1 MAPKPNRSRSSSD
14 RPYDRASRP
23 SSSSRPYKGKA
34 RPGAPSSSSST
45 DQPIQRKRRVDPA
58 ADAKPYKRRVDSTSD
73 AKPYKR
79 RIESDVKPSYKRRV
93 DSASDA
99 KPYKRRVD
107 QEAPISDDAPRPY
120 LKKSGRDRPPRFRA
134 EATPSRRS
142 ESTSSRRPVE
152 SLPSEADPSDI
163 LSDDDQQSDLIYG
176 RHSVVSALESER
188 SLNRIWITAKLRYDP
203 RFYTLL
209 QEAKRQ
215 GTVID
220 EVTPQRISH
229 LTRHANHQ
237 GVAAQVTPYQYL
249 DLAELIATAKTK
261 AEKPVLIAID
271 GVTDPHNLGAI
282 ARTAEALGAQGIV
295 IPQRRSV
302 GITSTVMKV
311 AAGALETL
319 PVARVVNLSQAL
331 EELKQAGFWIYG
343 TAANA
348 ADKPIHTVTFDS
360 ATVLVIGGEGEGLS
374 VLTQRHCDALVSVP
388 LQGRT
393 PSLNASVA
401 AGMALYE
408 IYRQRWN
415 NTVHM
420 NALQKKS
427 NGV

>member
-1 MAPKPNRSRSSSD
+1 MAAKPNRSQSSGDSPRNRPARSSVG
-14 RPYDRASRP
+14 RPF
-23 SSSSRPYKGKA
+23 KGKP
-34 RPGAPSSSSST
+34 RPNTASGK
-45 DQPIQRKRRVDPA
+45 PIRSKRRVDKPTGQSS
-58 ADAKPYKRRVDSTSD
+58 DSKPRKHYGAKGSGSSEESRATP
-73 AKPYKR
+73 KPV
-79 RIESDVKPSYKRRV
+79 S
-93 DSASDA
+93 
-99 KPYKRRVD
+99 
-107 QEAPISDDAPRPY
+107 
-120 LKKSGRDRPPRFRA
+120 RDRPPRFRA
-134 EATPSRRS
+134 EPVRRESDSGHSGHGGYSGHGGNGGQSRHSGNDGQRFSKRAPQTP
-142 ESTSSRRPVE
+142 PD
-152 SLPSEADPSDI
+152 ADN
-163 LSDDDQQSDLIYG
+163 LSPDEDGQVDLIYG
-176 RHSVVSALESER
+176 RHSVISALESDR

-220 EVTPQRISH
+220 EVTPQRLSF
-229 LTRHANHQ
+229 LTRQANHQ

-249 DLAELIATAKTK
+249 ELSELINIAREK
-261 AEKPVLIAID
+261 ADKPVLIAID

-302 GITSTVMKV
+302 GITSTVVKV

-331 EELKQAGFWIYG
+331 EELKQSGFWIYG

-348 ADKPIHTVTFDS
+348 DKPVHTVTFDS
-360 ATVLVIGGEGEGLS
+360 ATVLVVGGEGDGLS

-408 IYRQRWN
+408 IYRQRWS
-415 NTVHM
+415 NTVHLD
-420 NALQKKS
+420 ALQKKC

>member
-23 SSSSRPYKGKA
+23 SSGRPYKGKA
-34 RPGAPSSSSST
+34 RPSAPSSST
-45 DQPIQRKRRVDPA
+45 DQPIQRKRRVDP
-58 ADAKPYKRRVDSTSD
+58 SSD

-79 RIESDVKPSYKRRV
+79 RIESDANPSYKRRV
-93 DSASDA
+93 DPASDA
-99 KPYKRRVD
+99 KPYKRRVG
-107 QEAPISDDAPRPY
+107 QEAPIADDAPRPR

-134 EATPSRRS
+134 EATPSRR
-142 ESTSSRRPVE
+142 PLE
-152 SLPSEADPSDI
+152 SLPPVDDPSDI
-163 LSDDDQQSDLIYG
+163 LSDDDPQSDLIYG

-249 DLAELIATAKTK
+249 DLEELITMAKSK

>member
-23 SSSSRPYKGKA
+23 SSGRPYKGKA
-34 RPGAPSSSSST
+34 RPGAPSSST
-45 DQPIQRKRRVDPA
+45 DQPIQRKRRVDPTS
-58 ADAKPYKRRVDSTSD
+58 DAKPYKRRAESD

-79 RIESDVKPSYKRRV
+79 RIESDANPSYKRRV
-93 DSASDA
+93 DPASDA

-107 QEAPISDDAPRPY
+107 QEAPVADDAPRPR
-120 LKKSGRDRPPRFRA
+120 LKKSGRDRPPRFRS
-134 EATPSRRS
+134 EA
-142 ESTSSRRPVE
+142 TSSRRPVE
-152 SLPSEADPSDI
+152 SLPPEADPSDI
-163 LSDDDQQSDLIYG
+163 LSDDDSQSDLIYG

-249 DLAELIATAKTK
+249 DLAELITTAKSK

>member
-23 SSSSRPYKGKA
+23 SSGRPYKGKA
-34 RPGAPSSSSST
+34 RPGAPSSST
-45 DQPIQRKRRVDPA
+45 DQPIQRKRRVDPTS
-58 ADAKPYKRRVDSTSD
+58 DAKPYKRRAESD

-79 RIESDVKPSYKRRV
+79 RIESDANPSYKRRV
-93 DSASDA
+93 DPASDA

-107 QEAPISDDAPRPY
+107 QEAPVADDAPRPR
-120 LKKSGRDRPPRFRA
+120 LKKSGRDRPPRFRS
-134 EATPSRRS
+134 EA
-142 ESTSSRRPVE
+142 TSSRRPVE
-152 SLPSEADPSDI
+152 SLPPEADPSDI
-163 LSDDDQQSDLIYG
+163 LSDDDAQSDLIYG

-249 DLAELIATAKTK
+249 DLAELITTAKSK

>member
-23 SSSSRPYKGKA
+23 SSGRPYKGKA
-34 RPGAPSSSSST
+34 RPGAPSSST
-45 DQPIQRKRRVDPA
+45 DQPIQRKRRVDPTS
-58 ADAKPYKRRVDSTSD
+58 DAKPYKRRAESD

-79 RIESDVKPSYKRRV
+79 RIESDANPSYKRRV
-93 DSASDA
+93 DPASDA
-99 KPYKRRVD
+99 KPYKRRID
-107 QEAPISDDAPRPY
+107 QEAPVADDAPRPR
-120 LKKSGRDRPPRFRA
+120 LKKSGRDRPPRFRS
-134 EATPSRRS
+134 EA
-142 ESTSSRRPVE
+142 TSSRRPVE
-152 SLPSEADPSDI
+152 SLPPEADPSDI
-163 LSDDDQQSDLIYG
+163 LSDDDSQSDLIYG

-249 DLAELIATAKTK
+249 DLEELITTAKSK